1 VKVIGSTATIK
12 MADRQ
17 VKDLFDRRL
26 FQFPPPGIDADNSCF
41 AVRDNSKPGRL
52 YLGITTAGRSAK
64 FTLQAACASLLQS
77 AGSPDVGETLRDS
90 YWTLVTY
97 FNSLRELGGAHV
109 LMLDDVPKS
118 ISEYAARRGE
128 NPRSLLEPAELTSR
142 LSQAEIP
149 EVLRR
154 LKEKQQDGLAED
166 ALLCT
171 NMISVGVD
179 VPRLALMV
187 VNGQP
192 KSIAEYIQ
200 ATSRV
205 GRDLAP
211 GLVLTTLN
219 NNKPRDRSRFETFTN
234 WHQTLYR
241 DVEPTSVTP
250 FAARALDKALRAV
263 VVSLVRHQL
272 PSMSKSPV
280 LLSAVRSDVERLAG
294 VLVERA
300 AEIDPSERD
309 EVRRRISVML
319 DEWEKR
325 ESLQFYWNERRP
337 QVTLMMSA
345 ERLAALRAAHKPE
358 SSVWPAPNSMRDVEP
373 ETPFR
378 LLK

>member
-1 VKVIGSTATIK
+1 
-12 MADRQ
+12 
-17 VKDLFDRRL
+17 
-26 FQFPPPGIDADNSCF
+26 
-41 AVRDNSKPGRL
+41 
-52 YLGITTAGRSAK
+52 
-64 FTLQAACASLLQS
+64 
-77 AGSPDVGETLRDS
+77 
-90 YWTLVTY
+90 
-97 FNSLRELGGAHV
+97 
-109 LMLDDVPKS
+109 
-118 ISEYAARRGE
+118 
-128 NPRSLLEPAELTSR
+128 
-142 LSQAEIP
+142 
-149 EVLRR
+149 
-154 LKEKQQDGLAED
+154 
-166 ALLCT
+166 
-171 NMISVGVD
+171 MISVGVD